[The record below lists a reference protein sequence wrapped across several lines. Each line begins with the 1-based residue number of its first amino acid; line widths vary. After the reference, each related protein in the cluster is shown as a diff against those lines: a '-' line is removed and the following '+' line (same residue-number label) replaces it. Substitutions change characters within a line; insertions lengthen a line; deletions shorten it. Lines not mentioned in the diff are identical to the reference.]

1 MGWPGGE
8 DLGVETLECTPLKV
22 SGSNSPGATSCVGPI
37 HTKRSSG
44 FKWTPLQV
52 DGGIGVLGL
61 DTES

>member
-1 MGWPGGE
+1 
-8 DLGVETLECTPLKV
+8 LECTPLKV